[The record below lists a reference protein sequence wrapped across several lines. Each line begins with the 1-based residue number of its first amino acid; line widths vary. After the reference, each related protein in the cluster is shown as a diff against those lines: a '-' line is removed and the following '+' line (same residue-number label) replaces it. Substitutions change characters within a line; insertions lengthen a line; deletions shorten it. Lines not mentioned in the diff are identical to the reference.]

1 MAVATVTT
9 AAIGRVMNRALIR
22 VTAED
27 PWRHDHLRSA
37 GADAAAP
44 ASLEGIPCDSDY
56 PFDMAQPDPVGF
68 LLDNGMDAAALKA
81 TAAGS
86 WA

>member
-1 MAVATVTT
+1 
-9 AAIGRVMNRALIR
+9 
-22 VTAED
+22 
-27 PWRHDHLRSA
+27 
-37 GADAAAP
+37 
-44 ASLEGIPCDSDY
+44 
-56 PFDMAQPDPVGF
+56 MAQPDPVGF